1 MIGMIEF
8 SNVMAYPFSP
18 SETRIQSY
26 SSHLVLYYETCV
38 LIVYS
43 HPVLI
48 NFRKNPRISPWNST
62 LSINPLRSPG
72 FFFPHP
78 SCCEAVHLAL
88 TPDQNG

>member
-8 SNVMAYPFSP
+8 SNVMAYPFSR
-18 SETRIQSY
+18 SETTIQSY

-48 NFRKNPRISPWNST
+48 HFPQEKSHGFRPGIPPFPF
-62 LSINPLRSPG
+62 PLRSPG
-72 FFFPHP
+72 RFFFHTRP
-78 SCCEAVHLAL
+78 AAKRFI
-88 TPDQNG
+88 

>member
-8 SNVMAYPFSP
+8 SNVMAYPFSR
-18 SETRIQSY
+18 SETTIQSY

-48 NFRKNPRISPWNST
+48 NFRKKPTDFALEFHHFHFRCEVPGDFFST
-62 LSINPLRSPG
+62 PVLLRSG
-72 FFFPHP
+72 SF
-78 SCCEAVHLAL
+78 SS
-88 TPDQNG
+88 NS

>member
-8 SNVMAYPFSP
+8 SNVMAYPFSR
-18 SETRIQSY
+18 SETTIQSY

-48 NFRKNPRISPWNST
+48 NFPQEKSHGFR
-62 LSINPLRSPG
+62 PG
-72 FFFPHP
+72 IPPFPPQTRCEVPGEFFFHTRP
-78 SCCEAVHLAL
+78 AAKRFI
-88 TPDQNG
+88 

>member
-48 NFRKNPRISPWNST
+48 NFRKKPTDFALEFHPFHKPAAKSRIFFST
-62 LSINPLRSPG
+62 PVLLRSG
-72 FFFPHP
+72 SF
-78 SCCEAVHLAL
+78 SS
-88 TPDQNG
+88 NS